1 MDSGPGQPL
10 LVERLAEV
18 SALADR
24 RPGWQTF
31 FLRLVREK
39 PLGTIGLAIIVLM
52 SLMAIFADV
61 MSPYEFQ
68 EQDLSAARES
78 YGWDHWLG
86 TDQLGRDLFS
96 RVVYGARVSLQVGIY
111 SVLITLVGA
120 TFLGVLTGYYSGTWV
135 DNVIQRVVD
144 GFMTIPYL
152 VFLLFVMSILGPG
165 LLNIVIALSIEGV
178 LINSRIIRAQVLS
191 TKENSY
197 LDAGRAI
204 GASTRRIMGLYLLPN
219 IMAPIIIIGTVNLGL
234 FILAEASISYLG
246 FGIPPPFPTWGG
258 MLTRS
263 GLDQFYVAPHLA
275 IWPGFAL
282 SLAVFGFNMF
292 GDALRDLL
300 DPRLRGA

>member
-1 MDSGPGQPL
+1 MEPSTTQTGLAQRLGL
-10 LVERLAEV
+10 SRGIVERSRL
-18 SALADR
+18 R
-24 RPGWQTF
+24 I
-31 FLRLVREK
+31 FLSRLVREK
-39 PLGTIGLAIIVLM
+39 PLGTVGLAIIVLM
-52 SLMAIFADV
+52 CLMAIFADLIA
-61 MSPYEFQ
+61 PYGFQ
-68 EQDLSAARES
+68 EQDLTAARLS
-78 YGWDHWLG
+78 YSWDHLLG

-111 SVLITLVGA
+111 SVIITLTGA
-120 TFLGVLTGYYSGTWV
+120 TILGVITGYYSGTWI
-135 DNVIQRVVD
+135 DNLIQRIVD

-165 LLNIVIALSIEGV
+165 LLNIVLALSIEGV

-191 TKENSY
+191 TKENTY
-197 LDAGRAI
+197 VDAGRAI
-204 GASTRRIMGLYLLPN
+204 GASTPRLMMSYILPN
-219 IMAPIIIIGTVNLGL
+219 IMAPIIIIGTVSLGI

-300 DPRLRGA
+300 DPRLRGT

>member
-1 MDSGPGQPL
+1 MQTRLTESLESSGMNPERSRA
-10 LVERLAEV
+10 LV
-18 SALADR
+18 
-24 RPGWQTF
+24 F
-31 FLRLVREK
+31 FTRLVREK

-52 SLMAIFADV
+52 CLMAIFADLIA
-61 MSPYEFQ
+61 PYEFQ
-68 EQDLSAARES
+68 EQDLTAARLS
-78 YGWDHWLG
+78 YSWDHLLG

-96 RVVYGARVSLQVGIY
+96 RIVYGARVSLQVGIY

-120 TFLGVLTGYYSGTWV
+120 TILGILTGYYSGTWV
-135 DNVIQRVVD
+135 DNLIQRIVD

-165 LLNIVIALSIEGV
+165 LMNIVIALSIEGV

-191 TKENSY
+191 TKENTY
-197 LDAGRAI
+197 MDAGRAI
-204 GASTRRIMGLYLLPN
+204 GSSTPRLMMLYILPN
-219 IMAPIIIIGTVNLGL
+219 IMAPIIIIGTVSLGI

-300 DPRLRGA
+300 DPRLRGT

>member
-1 MDSGPGQPL
+1 MEQDSGQAELAQSLESVGPVGQRSRFRTFLMRL
-10 LVERLAEV
+10 L
-18 SALADR
+18 
-24 RPGWQTF
+24 
-31 FLRLVREK
+31 REK
-39 PLGTIGLAIIVLM
+39 PLGTIGLAIIIVM
-52 SLMAIFADV
+52 SFMALFADLIA
-61 MSPYEFQ
+61 PYGFQ
-68 EQDLSAARES
+68 EQDLSAARLS
-78 YGWDHWLG
+78 YSWDHLLG

-96 RVVYGARVSLQVGIY
+96 RIVYGARVSLQVGIY

-120 TFLGVLTGYYSGTWV
+120 TILGVVTGYYSGTWV
-135 DNVIQRVVD
+135 DNSIQRVVD

-191 TKENSY
+191 TKENTY
-197 LDAGRAI
+197 VDAGRAI
-204 GASTRRIMGLYLLPN
+204 GASTPRLMLLYILPN
-219 IMAPIIIIGTVNLGL
+219 VMAPIIIIGTVSLGL

-300 DPRLRGA
+300 DPRLRGT

>member
-1 MDSGPGQPL
+1 MQTRLTESLESSRMNPERSRA
-10 LVERLAEV
+10 LV
-18 SALADR
+18 
-24 RPGWQTF
+24 F
-31 FLRLVREK
+31 FTRLVREK

-52 SLMAIFADV
+52 CLMAIFADLIA
-61 MSPYEFQ
+61 PYEFQ
-68 EQDLSAARES
+68 EQDLTAARLS
-78 YGWDHWLG
+78 YSWDHLLG

-96 RVVYGARVSLQVGIY
+96 RIVYGARVSLQVGIY

-120 TFLGVLTGYYSGTWV
+120 TILGILTGYYSGTWV
-135 DNVIQRVVD
+135 DNLIQRIVD

-165 LLNIVIALSIEGV
+165 LMNIVIALSIEGV

-191 TKENSY
+191 TKENTY
-197 LDAGRAI
+197 MDAGRAI
-204 GASTRRIMGLYLLPN
+204 GSSTPRLMMLYILPN
-219 IMAPIIIIGTVNLGL
+219 IMAPIIIIGTVSLGI

-300 DPRLRGA
+300 DPRLRGT

>member
-1 MDSGPGQPL
+1 M
-10 LVERLAEV
+10 
-18 SALADR
+18 AL
-24 RPGWQTF
+24 
-31 FLRLVREK
+31 
-39 PLGTIGLAIIVLM
+39 
-52 SLMAIFADV
+52 FADLIA
-61 MSPYEFQ
+61 PYGFQ
-68 EQDLSAARES
+68 EQDLSAARLS
-78 YGWDHWLG
+78 YSWDHLLG

-96 RVVYGARVSLQVGIY
+96 RIVYGARVSLQVGIY
-111 SVLITLVGA
+111 SVLITLAGA
-120 TFLGVLTGYYSGTWV
+120 TLLGIVTGYYSGTWI
-135 DNVIQRVVD
+135 DNGIQRVVD

-191 TKENSY
+191 TKENTY
-197 LDAGRAI
+197 VDAGRAI
-204 GASTRRIMGLYLLPN
+204 GASTPRLMLLYILPN
-219 IMAPIIIIGTVNLGL
+219 VMAPIIIIGTVSLGL

-300 DPRLRGA
+300 DPRLRGT

>member
-1 MDSGPGQPL
+1 MEPRTTQTGLAQRLGLSRGS
-10 LVERLAEV
+10 VERSRL
-18 SALADR
+18 R
-24 RPGWQTF
+24 MF
-31 FLRLVREK
+31 FSRLVREK
-39 PLGTIGLAIIVLM
+39 PLGTVGLAIIVLM
-52 SLMAIFADV
+52 CIMAIFADLIA
-61 MSPYEFQ
+61 PYGFQ
-68 EQDLSAARES
+68 EQDLTAARLS
-78 YGWDHWLG
+78 YSWDHLLG

-111 SVLITLVGA
+111 SVIITLAGA
-120 TFLGVLTGYYSGTWV
+120 TILGVITGYYSGTWI
-135 DNVIQRVVD
+135 DNLIQRIVD

-165 LLNIVIALSIEGV
+165 LLNIVLALSIEGV

-191 TKENSY
+191 TKENTY
-197 LDAGRAI
+197 VDAGRAI
-204 GASTRRIMGLYLLPN
+204 GASTPRLMMSYILPN
-219 IMAPIIIIGTVNLGL
+219 IMAPIIIIGTVSLGI

-263 GLDQFYVAPHLA
+263 GLDQVSVAPHLA

-300 DPRLRGA
+300 DPRLRGT

>member
-1 MDSGPGQPL
+1 MVEQDSGQAELAQSLESVGPVGQRSRFRTFLMRL
-10 LVERLAEV
+10 L
-18 SALADR
+18 
-24 RPGWQTF
+24 
-31 FLRLVREK
+31 REK
-39 PLGTIGLAIIVLM
+39 PLGTIGLAIIIVM
-52 SLMAIFADV
+52 SFMALFADLIA
-61 MSPYEFQ
+61 PYGFQ
-68 EQDLSAARES
+68 EQDLSAARLS
-78 YGWDHWLG
+78 YSWDHLLG

-96 RVVYGARVSLQVGIY
+96 RIVYGARVSLQVGIY

-120 TFLGVLTGYYSGTWV
+120 TILGVVTGYYSGTWV
-135 DNVIQRVVD
+135 DNSIQRVVD

-191 TKENSY
+191 TKENTY
-197 LDAGRAI
+197 VDAGRAI
-204 GASTRRIMGLYLLPN
+204 GASTPRLMLLYILPN
-219 IMAPIIIIGTVNLGL
+219 VMAPIIIIGTVSLGL

-300 DPRLRGA
+300 DPRLRGT

>member
-1 MDSGPGQPL
+1 MEQGRAQSEL
-10 LVERLAEV
+10 AERLEASRV
-18 SALADR
+18 GGQRSRFRNFLA
-24 RPGWQTF
+24 
-31 FLRLVREK
+31 RLVREK

-52 SLMAIFADV
+52 CLMALFADLIA
-61 MSPYEFQ
+61 PYGFQ
-68 EQDLSAARES
+68 EQDLSAARLS
-78 YGWDHWLG
+78 YSWDHLLG

-120 TFLGVLTGYYSGTWV
+120 TLLGIVTGYYSGTWV
-135 DNVIQRVVD
+135 DNSIQRVVD

-165 LLNIVIALSIEGV
+165 LMNIVIALSIEGV

-191 TKENSY
+191 TKENTY
-197 LDAGRAI
+197 MDAGRAI
-204 GASTRRIMGLYLLPN
+204 GASTPRLMILYILPN
-219 IMAPIIIIGTVNLGL
+219 IMAPIIIIGTVSLGL

-300 DPRLRGA
+300 DPRLRGT

>member
-1 MDSGPGQPL
+1 
-10 LVERLAEV
+10 
-18 SALADR
+18 
-24 RPGWQTF
+24 
-31 FLRLVREK
+31 
-39 PLGTIGLAIIVLM
+39 
-52 SLMAIFADV
+52 MAIFADLIA
-61 MSPYEFQ
+61 PYGFR
-68 EQDLSAARES
+68 EQDLTAARLS
-78 YGWDHWLG
+78 YSWDHLLG

-111 SVLITLVGA
+111 SVIITLAGA
-120 TFLGVLTGYYSGTWV
+120 TILGVITGYYSGTWI
-135 DNVIQRVVD
+135 DNLIQRIVD

-165 LLNIVIALSIEGV
+165 LMNIVLALSIEGV

-191 TKENSY
+191 TKENTY
-197 LDAGRAI
+197 MDAGRAI
-204 GASTRRIMGLYLLPN
+204 GASTPRLMISYILPN
-219 IMAPIIIIGTVNLGL
+219 IMAPIIIIGTVSLGI

-300 DPRLRGA
+300 DPRLRGT